1 MIISNNNNADTSL
14 FQDIM
19 QKTDSLLNHDA
30 KIREDY
36 YKNRNGKLLEEDVYK
51 AICIASANTEF
62 DGTISLVSG
71 ASFPDIVAN
80 KYYGVE
86 VKAPLRTTGH
96 P

>member
-51 AICIASANTEF
+51 AIAALHRRTL
-62 DGTISLVSG
+62 SLMV
-71 ASFPDIVAN
+71 
-80 KYYGVE
+80 
-86 VKAPLRTTGH
+86 L
-96 P
+96 